1 MKYDFQVRE
10 TKPGKYQVYN
20 AAEPNNYTLQAWSFD
35 DPERARQF
43 GWIWGE
49 YWTFREIVP
58 SPLNRQQY
66 ETLCAQHGM
75 AAKSDGDVDSYGTKY
90 GEFAP
95 EHHSTEQY
103 PDLLRWGKQHM
114 LDSARLAGIKAEHAA
129 NPPTPRTAQPAA
141 LVQCDCGHIVPRSQ
155 VMSASLGS
163 SCPDCY
169 DRMSD

>member
-1 MKYDFQVRE
+1 MQYDFQVRE

-20 AAEPNNYTLQAWSFD
+20 AAEPKNYALQAWSFSD
-35 DPERARQF
+35 EERAKMF

-49 YWTFREIVP
+49 YWTFRQLIP

-66 ETLCAQHGM
+66 ESLCAQYGM
-75 AAKSDGDVDSYGTKY
+75 VAKGDKDIDSYGTKY

-95 EHHSTEQY
+95 EHHSTDQY
-103 PDLLRWGKQHM
+103 PSLLEWGKQNM
-114 LDSARLAGIKAEHAA
+114 LDSARLAGMKAERAA
-129 NPPTPRTAQPAA
+129 NPPPQATRPAERTIE
-141 LVQCDCGHIVPRSQ
+141 CSCGHEVPQSQ
-155 VMSASLGS
+155 VMSASRGT